1 MRKYTYASVL
11 ERKSVMNF
19 RVWKKIKKQLSFAK
33 EKQVA
38 IFRPKGDYQSDKNT
52 RLETN
57 MQSNNPPTESHMQQ
71 QSLAG
76 DQATKPEEAESIQN
90 VPIEENQVT
99 YTRGNKDYILS
110 ILNDLP
116 EQWVGKEMKLHVIVD
131 RRVATWITK
140 RIFQDV
146 ERGLIN
152 AQFTV
157 EESNHLCDIRLV
169 LKIAAGLAS
178 FPTAVTAINPVFSFI
193 LTDIKS
199 ETISRSKRK
208 ISQQEGIVFVISIQT
223 QIIQIH
229 CYGAW
234 VCQTRGTYDK
244 ANDKTIVPILFI
256 RL

>member
-1 MRKYTYASVL
+1 
-11 ERKSVMNF
+11 MNF
-19 RVWKKIKKQLSFAK
+19 KVWKKIKKQLSSAK

-38 IFRPKGDYQSDKNT
+38 IFRPKVDDQSNEQT
-52 RLETN
+52 HLETN
-57 MQSNNPPTESHMQQ
+57 VRSNHTPTESHMQQ
-71 QSLAG
+71 QSLSEQLVAG
-76 DQATKPEEAESIQN
+76 DQGTTPEEAESIQDL
-90 VPIEENQVT
+90 PIEENQVT
-99 YTRGNKDYILS
+99 YARGNKDYILRV
-110 ILNDLP
+110 LNDLP
-116 EQWVGKEMKLHVIVD
+116 EQWVGKEMKLHVIAD

-140 RIFQDV
+140 RIFEDV

-208 ISQQEGIVFVISIQT
+208 ISQ
-223 QIIQIH
+223 
-229 CYGAW
+229 
-234 VCQTRGTYDK
+234 
-244 ANDKTIVPILFI
+244 
-256 RL
+256 